1 MDIESGLNGYIRD
14 PNVIIEKP
22 KNLNLMVDYST
33 KLSKDFAFV
42 RVDFYEINNVVF
54 LSELTFT
61 PSNALMTFKNREQS
75 LYLGSLIDLSKIK
88 SSLFNK

>member
-1 MDIESGLNGYIRD
+1 ML
-14 PNVIIEKP
+14 
-22 KNLNLMVDYST
+22 DYST
-33 KLSKDFAFV
+33 KFSKDFVFL
-42 RVDFYEINNVVF
+42 RVDFYEINDIVY

-61 PSNALMTFKNREQS
+61 PSNTFMTFKNREQS